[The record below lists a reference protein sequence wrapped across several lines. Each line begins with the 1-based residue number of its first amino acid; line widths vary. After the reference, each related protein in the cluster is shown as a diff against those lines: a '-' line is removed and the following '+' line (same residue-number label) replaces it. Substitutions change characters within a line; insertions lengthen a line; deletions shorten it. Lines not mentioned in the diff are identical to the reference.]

1 MGTVVEVGMAV
12 KDIKVCDRVVSAFD
26 IACGACFLC
35 KKVRPAGLTACTCG
49 IRDAQT

>member
-12 KDIKVCDRVVSAFD
+12 KDIKVCDRVVAAFD

-35 KKVRPAGLTACTCG
+35 KKARPAGLTA
-49 IRDAQT
+49 